1 MKYIYRI
8 IRVVSLK
15 ISNSRKI
22 PTMKF
27 ITSSFVFLVILVV
40 INGNTVGV
48 QGNVEIEKSEIFALF
63 GMQPN
68 FFLIVIDLRM

>member
-1 MKYIYRI
+1 
-8 IRVVSLK
+8 
-15 ISNSRKI
+15 
-22 PTMKF
+22 MKF

-63 GMQPN
+63 EMQPN

>member
-63 GMQPN
+63 EMQPN

>member
-40 INGNTVGV
+40 INGNNVGV

-63 GMQPN
+63 EMQPN